1 MIETFK
7 ICLSFFFSPFQSS
20 MADCAQQFA
29 KGKVAS
35 GSGRDQDE
43 PRELDLVSKYFAASK
58 WNNFMRRQ
66 GLQK

>member
-7 ICLSFFFSPFQSS
+7 ICLSFFFSPFQFS
-20 MADCAQQFA
+20 MADCAQRMT
-29 KGKVAS
+29 S

-43 PRELDLVSKYFAASK
+43 TGDLDLVSKYFAASK

>member
-7 ICLSFFFSPFQSS
+7 ICLSFFFSPFQFS
-20 MADCAQQFA
+20 MAAT
-29 KGKVAS
+29 S

-43 PRELDLVSKYFAASK
+43 TGDLDLVSKYFAASK

>member
-1 MIETFK
+1 
-7 ICLSFFFSPFQSS
+7 

-29 KGKVAS
+29 KGKVTS

-43 PRELDLVSKYFAASK
+43 TGDLDLVSKYFAASK